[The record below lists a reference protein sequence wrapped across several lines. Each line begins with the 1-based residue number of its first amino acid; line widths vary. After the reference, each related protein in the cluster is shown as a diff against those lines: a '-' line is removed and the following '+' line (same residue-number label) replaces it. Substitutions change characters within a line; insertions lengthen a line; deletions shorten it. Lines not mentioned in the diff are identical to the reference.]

1 MKNMKQ
7 VRKASL
13 AESSHSTSAGGNPP
27 APQMRLSMGDENDP
41 TFTLS
46 KGEEQE
52 PDTLER
58 LQ

>member
-1 MKNMKQ
+1 MKQ

-13 AESSHSTSAGGNPP
+13 AESSQSITAGGNPP
-27 APQMRLSMGDENDP
+27 APQMQLSRGDENDP